1 MSESEAEVAE
11 SSAVQAETPPA
22 GPMRV
27 LVPVLAALA
36 VIAGLVVQVGAVD
49 VAARAAADTSATV
62 LAGMPVAVQQSVAAA
77 RTNTQL
83 VLACFGLQAI
93 AAVLVAAGSARL
105 MPARYRQPRL
115 LLFAYLGVLNFAVPF
130 GGLLCTLG
138 ALYVGTKLPRREHNL
153 PIQQVDEP
161 EFAASHTTGAVSYGR
176 GARLKAELQNAEL
189 DTSYRMTALLAM
201 QSMPARTVS
210 PLLQSMLADPL
221 DDIRLLAYGILDNH
235 EKTLTQRILAE
246 RAKLDG
252 KLQPAA
258 VGEERRLANKELA
271 EVYSE
276 LIYEHLVKG
285 DVYRNAAEQAD
296 AYAKAA
302 LDDDPSDASLW
313 RLRGRLALDQRNL
326 DAADDMLQRAID
338 CGFPRERMLPYL
350 AEVAFLRRDYPRVRK
365 LLAEVEQHGAL
376 PTLRLVLDYWHLPQP
391 PRTPTP

>member
-130 GGLLCTLG
+130 GGLLCTL
-138 ALYVGTKLPRREHNL
+138 
-153 PIQQVDEP
+153 
-161 EFAASHTTGAVSYGR
+161 
-176 GARLKAELQNAEL
+176 
-189 DTSYRMTALLAM
+189 
-201 QSMPARTVS
+201 
-210 PLLQSMLADPL
+210 
-221 DDIRLLAYGILDNH
+221 
-235 EKTLTQRILAE
+235 
-246 RAKLDG
+246 
-252 KLQPAA
+252 
-258 VGEERRLANKELA
+258 
-271 EVYSE
+271 
-276 LIYEHLVKG
+276 
-285 DVYRNAAEQAD
+285 
-296 AYAKAA
+296 
-302 LDDDPSDASLW
+302 
-313 RLRGRLALDQRNL
+313 
-326 DAADDMLQRAID
+326 
-338 CGFPRERMLPYL
+338 
-350 AEVAFLRRDYPRVRK
+350 
-365 LLAEVEQHGAL
+365 
-376 PTLRLVLDYWHLPQP
+376 
-391 PRTPTP
+391 